1 MTDLTKFSDA
11 ELVWRILRAQREVDR
26 WHERALR
33 CGHYLMW
40 LVDKTPRG
48 QEAHHL
54 WLMWAT
60 LLDRLYH
67 EEDRRGGND
76 ALNERLSA
84 DQDWRGGNGR

>member
-1 MTDLTKFSDA
+1 
-11 ELVWRILRAQREVDR
+11 
-26 WHERALR
+26 
-33 CGHYLMW
+33 MW